1 MNGPIVN
8 PNLALPVSK
17 PAAAGADARE
27 SAAQAWQREMERA
40 QMEAWLAHA
49 VIGSHGPK
57 LAMPGWA
64 PLPAATHA
72 VPSEAA
78 AMASAVG
85 ASAVGAV
92 GFAAEAKAPAEHQV
106 APSGRRASAPA
117 TARGEAAETVSA
129 QSPAPASPPAD
140 MRVME
145 AAASSASTGGSQ
157 VVPGAEATA
166 QLVAALEGFGPIVAT
181 TTTSGPIAAP
191 ATESAEAPR
200 QPVAETLALIKPE
213 GLSPTSRAATVPAA
227 ITAASPMAPLT
238 AAAAFPSDRE
248 RSASTSMT
256 PIPHGVPARPATV
269 PKEPV
274 RLHADWSAEGVRLW
288 LGMDAD
294 VAGTLPSITL
304 QLQRWLSAQGV
315 RLLSISCNG
324 RAVLE
329 EREPAATDIYQTD
342 SHPGEFTSLPLPYP
356 HPHQKESPWPSV
368 P

>member
-8 PNLALPVSK
+8 PNPALPVPK

-57 LAMPGWA
+57 PAMPGWA
-64 PLPAATHA
+64 PLPAAAHA
-72 VPSEAA
+72 VPSGTA
-78 AMASAVG
+78 AMASAAR

-92 GFAAEAKAPAEHQV
+92 GFAAEASALSDHQV
-106 APSGRRASAPA
+106 APSSRRASAPA
-117 TARGEAAETVSA
+117 TARGEAAESVSA
-129 QSPAPASPPAD
+129 QSPAPASPRAD

-145 AAASSASTGGSQ
+145 AAASSASAGKSQ

-166 QLVAALEGFGPIVAT
+166 QLVAALEGVGPIVAT
-181 TTTSGPIAAP
+181 TTTSGQIAAQ
-191 ATESAEAPR
+191 ATESRGAPG
-200 QPVAETLALIKPE
+200 QPVAQTIALIKPE
-213 GLSPTSRAATVPAA
+213 GLSPTSQAATVPAA
-227 ITAASPMAPLT
+227 VTAASPLAALT
-238 AAAAFPSDRE
+238 GAGAFPSDRE
-248 RSASTSMT
+248 RPASISMD
-256 PIPHGVPARPATV
+256 PVQHGVPGRSAAS

-329 EREPAATDIYQTD
+329 EHEPAATDIYQADT
-342 SHPGEFTSLPLPYP
+342 HRGEFMPLPYP
-356 HPHQKESPWPSV
+356 HPYQKESS
-368 P
+368 